1 MLSSIVAGDVQGR
14 CLFAVA
20 SFMLAL
26 LALIGLKKFRSF
38 QKPNRIARTFDAFD
52 EGSDRPCLKIIESL
66 QLFHFFAGVANSFTD
81 SSYSVGWGAEA
92 LAKNF
97 LKNLRILVI
106 VSLFR

>member
-1 MLSSIVAGDVQGR
+1 MAGDVQGR

-52 EGSDRPCLKIIESL
+52 GRRDTKQGVSGPAPRWGGVSRSLGRPGDGST
-66 QLFHFFAGVANSFTD
+66 AGL
-81 SSYSVGWGAEA
+81 GAESW
-92 LAKNF
+92 NIF
-97 LKNLRILVI
+97 LI
-106 VSLFR
+106 